1 MIASVLIQYSV
12 KSLNKVFDYII
23 PLDLQDIIK
32 VGHKVIVPFAY
43 KEVEGFVLNIHNN
56 KEEIEYKSIVKIQ
69 ESDFYL
75 NSELLDLGKWL
86 SNSLLC
92 NLISCYQVMLPK
104 ALKASINSNVN
115 RKYVSYVS
123 LNNESNY
130 EEYILKHKNAVYQN
144 TAFFIQQ
151 LH

>member
-56 KEEIEYKSIVKIQ
+56 KEEIEYKSIV
-69 ESDFYL
+69 
-75 NSELLDLGKWL
+75 
-86 SNSLLC
+86 
-92 NLISCYQVMLPK
+92 
-104 ALKASINSNVN
+104 
-115 RKYVSYVS
+115 
-123 LNNESNY
+123 
-130 EEYILKHKNAVYQN
+130 
-144 TAFFIQQ
+144 
-151 LH
+151 